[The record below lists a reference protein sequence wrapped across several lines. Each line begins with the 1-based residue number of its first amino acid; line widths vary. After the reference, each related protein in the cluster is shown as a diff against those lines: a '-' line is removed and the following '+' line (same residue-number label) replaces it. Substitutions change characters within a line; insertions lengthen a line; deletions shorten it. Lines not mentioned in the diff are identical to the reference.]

1 MLLFAYGG
9 SEGRGAKLLTKLN
22 QQMKNM
28 QPVRKAVSYRG
39 LFTAGWFGVREK
51 HCSGRKFT
59 IVYEEANRLIAKK
72 TCSLKGKESKNTHEV
87 SAHHDISSSIGK
99 ALSRKRTNLTNSTCN
114 LKHSLN
120 LHLNKNW
127 IANVTYLCVTMHP
140 IHSFSVMLQ
149 NDNSIHAPRSRI
161 IPPKNQERQ
170 QTRNY

>member
-1 MLLFAYGG
+1 MHTASRMGWFSKPNTPLSVIPSQVQMLLFAYGG

-22 QQMKNM
+22 QQMKN
-28 QPVRKAVSYRG
+28 
-39 LFTAGWFGVREK
+39 
-51 HCSGRKFT
+51 
-59 IVYEEANRLIAKK
+59 IAKK
-72 TCSLKGKESKNTHEV
+72 TWSLKGKESKNTHEV